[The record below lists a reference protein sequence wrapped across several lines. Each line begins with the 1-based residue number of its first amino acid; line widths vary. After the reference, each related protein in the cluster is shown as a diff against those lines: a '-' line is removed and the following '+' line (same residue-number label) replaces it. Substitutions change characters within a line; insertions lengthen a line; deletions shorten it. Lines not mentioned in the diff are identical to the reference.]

1 MEDKVFLITGASSGI
16 GAATARSAAKR
27 GYRTVLAARRAEILN
42 ELCEELGGPTR
53 SLAVRCDVT
62 QWEDQQEMIGQAIDR
77 FGRIDVVL
85 ANAGVYYSG
94 GGFADGNPE
103 RWKDMILTNVYGA
116 GLTIRASLAAL
127 KISKGHILLLGSA
140 AGRRPIPGSMYS
152 ATKWAVTGMNYNL
165 REELR
170 GTGVRVTN
178 IQPGVTNTEIFGGE
192 IRDNAMEREDVAEAI
207 LFAVEQHPRVDMHE
221 ILMYPTPPEE

>member
-103 RWKDMILTNVYGA
+103 RWKEMILTNVYGA

-127 KISKGHILLLGSA
+127 KISKGHILLLGFSGWQTTDSRFHVQCDQV
-140 AGRRPIPGSMYS
+140 GRNGY
-152 ATKWAVTGMNYNL
+152 
-165 REELR
+165 EL
-170 GTGVRVTN
+170 
-178 IQPGVTNTEIFGGE
+178 QPQGRAQRN
-192 IRDNAMEREDVAEAI
+192 RCSRH
-207 LFAVEQHPRVDMHE
+207 Q
-221 ILMYPTPPEE
+221 YPARCD